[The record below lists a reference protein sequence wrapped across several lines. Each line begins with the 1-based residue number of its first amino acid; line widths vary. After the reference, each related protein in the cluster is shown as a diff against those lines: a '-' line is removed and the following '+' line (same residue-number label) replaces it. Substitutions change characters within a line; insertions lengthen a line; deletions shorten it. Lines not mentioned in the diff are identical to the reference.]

1 MAVTVVAGDAVVT
14 ADPERRI
21 LEPSWV
27 AFEDGMIV
35 SVGGGPPPAEPSVR
49 GGLILPGL
57 VSAHQHLVDALV
69 RGGPIGPAF
78 LDWLLG
84 TYHAGLAHARPDE
97 CAAAIASVRAMGLAT
112 GVTTVVDCWS
122 VGPVDDP
129 HRVDA
134 CADASI
140 AAHLASGGRTV
151 FAPMFCEI
159 VPDGWAGEWGID
171 PGRLCRPF
179 DESLAWV
186 EALAS
191 RWAEQEGRLTITPS
205 PELPETSTA
214 EGLQA
219 AYRLARRLGAVLP
232 IHLCA
237 SPPSRA
243 AFGPDDAAELG
254 ILGPGL
260 LAAHCSAVEEHDV
273 AVLGAAHVG
282 VAHCPSAS
290 IAMGADV
297 FTPLAR
303 LRAAGATGGLGL
315 DNASLHWGGD
325 LFEEAR
331 RAGDVA
337 ARTGAPLDAVTLL
350 DLITIEG
357 ATAAGLGASVGSLE
371 VGKRADLVVLDTS
384 GAHWARGDDWPAAI
398 IGCARASDVHAVFV
412 DGQQL
417 RPDAAPHAAELAA
430 AQARIRAL
438 MPW

>member
-1 MAVTVVAGDAVVT
+1 MASAVVAGDAVVT
-14 ADPERRI
+14 ADPRRRI
-21 LEPSWV
+21 LQPGWV
-27 AFEDGMIV
+27 AFDGGVITA
-35 SVGGGPPPAEPSVR
+35 VGEGAPRTAPDAR
-49 GGLILPGL
+49 GGVIMPGL

-69 RGGPIGPAF
+69 HGGPTGPAF

-84 TYHAGLAHARPDE
+84 TYHAGLAHARADE
-97 CAAAIASVRAMGLAT
+97 CAAAIAVVRAMGLAG

-129 HRVDA
+129 RRVEH

-140 AAHLASGGRTV
+140 TAHLASGGRTV
-151 FAPMFCEI
+151 FAPMFCEV
-159 VPDGWAGEWGID
+159 VPDGWPGDRGID
-171 PGRLCRPF
+171 PARLCRPIGESLGWI
-179 DESLAWV
+179 ESLATRWV
-186 EALAS
+186 AAD
-191 RWAEQEGRLTITPS
+191 GRLMVTPS

-214 EGLQA
+214 AGLRA
-219 AYRLARRLGAVLP
+219 AHALAARLGAVLP

-243 AFGPDDAAELG
+243 AFGPADAAALG
-254 ILGPGL
+254 ILDGRM
-260 LAAHCSAVEEHDV
+260 LAAHCSAVDDV
-273 AVLGAAHVG
+273 DVGVLGAAHVG

-290 IAMGADV
+290 MAMGAEV

-303 LRAAGATGGLGL
+303 LRQAGATGGLGL

-331 RAGDVA
+331 RARTA
-337 ARTGAPLDAVTLL
+337 AVRMGAPLDAATLL
-350 DLITIEG
+350 DLLTIEG
-357 ATAAGLGASVGSLE
+357 ATAAGLASTIGSLE

-384 GAHWARGDDWPAAI
+384 GAHWAAGAPWPAAI
-398 IGCARASDVHAVFV
+398 LDCARTSDVRAVYV
-412 DGQQL
+412 DGRRL
-417 RPDAAPHAAELAA
+417 DPDPAPHLAGLTA